1 MIAPAPRRPAEAKV
15 PWARRI
21 ADVPK
26 ALHRGPR
33 GLADLLRAVVELA
46 RANRLVASETA
57 ALPLLEPEVDGATN
71 VAPTLHARE
80 RAIVDRV
87 AYAVP
92 VMALRVP
99 WRADCLVQ
107 ALAAKR
113 WLAGEGI
120 ASQIALGTAL
130 DDDGGFLAHA
140 WLRVGNRIVTGG
152 DVTRYH
158 AFENR
163 RAAP

>member
-1 MIAPAPRRPAEAKV
+1 MTAPAPRRPAEAKV
-15 PWARRI
+15 PWARRL

-26 ALHRGPR
+26 ALRRGPR
-33 GLADLLRAVVELA
+33 GMADLLRAVAELA

-57 ALPLLEPEVDGATN
+57 ELPLLAGEEADQAAGSDRA
-71 VAPTLHARE
+71 LDARG
-80 RAIVDRV
+80 RAIVERV

-113 WLAGEGI
+113 WLAREGI
-120 ASQIALGTAL
+120 ASQIALGAAH
-130 DDDGGFLAHA
+130 DSDGGFLAHA
-140 WLRVGNRIVTGG
+140 WLRAGERIVTGG
-152 DVTRYH
+152 DVARYH
-158 AFENR
+158 EFEDR
-163 RAAP
+163 RAF